1 MALGK
6 KNEETTSRL
15 SPDERFS
22 MYTEKKKAAMKKALD
37 GEKIRYRSNRNSEN
51 FKNFLENRLTIWDDM
66 KDKTF
71 YGKRMYEKTKSLID
85 NWN

>member
-1 MALGK
+1 MALEK

-71 YGKRMYEKTKSLID
+71 YGKRMYEKTKTLID

>member
-1 MALGK
+1 MAPAK

-15 SPDERFS
+15 SPDGRFS

>member
-6 KNEETTSRL
+6 KNEDTSSRL

-22 MYTEKKKAAMKKALD
+22 MYMENKKAATKKALD
-37 GEKIRYRSNRNSEN
+37 GEKIRYKSNRNPES

>member
-1 MALGK
+1 
-6 KNEETTSRL
+6 
-15 SPDERFS
+15 

-37 GEKIRYRSNRNSEN
+37 GEKIRYRSNRNSEK